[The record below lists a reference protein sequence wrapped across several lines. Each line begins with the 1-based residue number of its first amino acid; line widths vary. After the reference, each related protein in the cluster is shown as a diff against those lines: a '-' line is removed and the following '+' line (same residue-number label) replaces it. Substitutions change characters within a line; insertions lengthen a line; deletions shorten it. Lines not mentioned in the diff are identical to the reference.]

1 MTAKAAASETLTAV
15 VNGSVTPSVISF
27 LSSGSGRVSTSISV
41 SRKTN
46 ARMKAGTIARERD
59 QDPRAQLPEM
69 LDERR
74 FLAVLQPPRQMLQGH
89 VPLTLGDFALAR
101 LLRLRDRTLFGGL
114 EAPARAGGAR
124 ARRRPCPRPSP

>member
-46 ARMKAGTIARERD
+46 ATMKAGTIAKSAIRIRVRSS
-59 QDPRAQLPEM
+59 PRCSTSVASSPCCS
-69 LDERR
+69 RR
-74 FLAVLQPPRQMLQGH
+74 GRCF
-89 VPLTLGDFALAR
+89 
-101 LLRLRDRTLFGGL
+101 
-114 EAPARAGGAR
+114 RAMCR
-124 ARRRPCPRPSP
+124 